1 MQRHPIA
8 LPPQAVLC
16 SAQSRGAKMSFTI
29 GASNSAGAIS
39 FSCATASDA
48 VDKVLE
54 LEQQQFKNI
63 TVKDGTGRT
72 IDLDELSA
80 LCEASED

>member
-1 MQRHPIA
+1 
-8 LPPQAVLC
+8 
-16 SAQSRGAKMSFTI
+16 MSFTI
-29 GASNSAGAIS
+29 GAKNSAGAVS

-54 LEQQQFKNI
+54 LEQQRFENI

-80 LCEASED
+80 LCEASEDRG